1 MAGARP
7 RPGEGPG
14 LTWRQ
19 LDPHQCS
26 GSWNGKF
33 HGTITAEADGWL
45 AYLRLEDPPGLS
57 PITTV
62 GRYDTVEEAQ
72 VATDEVW
79 ASRCHSGGGA
89 GSGGLIAPWFKV
101 DGRFL
106 CAHHPLGRRRRD
118 NWLLPGEPPTD
129 APPRRRHD
137 VIHLVVAAPR
147 ARARPAHRG
156 RRHRCVEVISGR
168 RCRATHGL
176 DHGRVQQYLAT
187 PSNGH
192 FVIADLGGVDGVLG
206 IACTG
211 AFPRTGTMIPGQ
223 VVTQLGLSDTQ
234 LRIMRNDGLAIT
246 GTVRINCVIEFGSIA
261 EGQAAADRLGVA
273 ANAG

>member
-1 MAGARP
+1 MMSSILSWRRLALALALLIAAAGIVALRSSAGVDAAQP
-7 RPGEGPG
+7 
-14 LTWRQ
+14 T
-19 LDPHQCS
+19 
-26 GSWNGKF
+26 GS
-33 HGTITAEADGWL
+33 
-45 AYLRLEDPPGLS
+45 
-57 PITTV
+57 TTV
-62 GRYDTVEEAQ
+62 VF
-72 VATDEVW
+72 
-79 ASRCHSGGGA
+79 SN
-89 GSGGLIAPWFKV
+89 I
-101 DGRFL
+101 
-106 CAHHPLGRRRRD
+106 
-118 NWLLPGEPPTD
+118 
-129 APPRRRHD
+129 
-137 VIHLVVAAPR
+137 
-147 ARARPAHRG
+147 
-156 RRHRCVEVISGR
+156 
-168 RCRATHGL
+168 
-176 DHGRVQQYLAT
+176 LAT